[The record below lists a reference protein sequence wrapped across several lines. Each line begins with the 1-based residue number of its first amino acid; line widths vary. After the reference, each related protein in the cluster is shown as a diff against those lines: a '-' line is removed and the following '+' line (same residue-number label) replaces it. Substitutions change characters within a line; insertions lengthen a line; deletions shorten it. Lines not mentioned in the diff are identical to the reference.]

1 MTTKPSDEL
10 GPDSGAYVL
19 HALSDAENARFEAEL
34 AGSEEAR
41 AEVTELADTAVELG
55 LSVAPVDP
63 PAALRARILDQ
74 LARRPRSSA
83 ADRRDGCAAA
93 AAPVRRARAHDAGRG
108 RPVPP
113 RSALAVAGTPVRCPR

>member
-1 MTTKPSDEL
+1 MTKPSDEL

-19 HALSDAENARFEAEL
+19 HALNDAENARFEAEL

-55 LSVAPVDP
+55 LSIPPVEP

-74 LARRPRSSA
+74 LATTPQLGPV
-83 ADRRDGCAAA
+83 DGPAVAAA
-93 AAPVRRARAHDAGRG
+93 ASTASTESASTAPT
-108 RPVPP
+108 RP
-113 RSALAVAGTPVRCPR
+113 A